1 MKPRRLLLFIVLL
14 ITLAFGSACERAGL
28 YDLAK
33 NGEGLVYIVTKDV
46 LLDVRLI
53 ATTGE
58 EYFKQYYVGNTP
70 NVIEGVFASERG
82 EVFILRTVGM
92 FYSDGDYS
100 HWTDMATPFGG
111 AGTRIFSAHDT
122 AYAVNSGGSIYRWD
136 GTLWVL
142 AGAFLNPPALA
153 YAFEGDTIY
162 CVGNINHIN
171 SYHTGSNSFDSA
183 YNNIPSFL
191 PAAPAGTLYAH
202 KCGGRFFIGG
212 SDGLFLDPVSG
223 GRAGGNF
230 TIIDD
235 YVASVIPATS
245 AESFAVVEC
254 DDIFAGVR
262 DGNLIYLLRYSAG
275 TWINEGLPFTVGGVP
290 GIVILPLRPGKLA
303 LWAKGVTEQG
313 VYTYD
318 YDERKLHKITGV
330 DPLLVQRINTSYR
343 E

>member
-1 MKPRRLLLFIVLL
+1 MKPRRLLLCIALL
-14 ITLAFGSACERAGL
+14 IALAFGPACERAGL

-70 NVIEGVFASERG
+70 NIIEGIFTAG
-82 EVFILRTVGM
+82 GGQVFILRTVGM

-100 HWTDMATPFGG
+100 HWTDIATPFGG

-122 AYAVNSGGSIYRWD
+122 AYAVNSVGSIYRWD

-142 AGAFLNPPALA
+142 AGAFLNPPVST

-162 CVGNINHIN
+162 CVGNINTIN

-183 YNNIPSFL
+183 YNNTPMFN
-191 PAAPAGTLYAH
+191 PVAPVGTIFAH
-202 KCGGRFFIGG
+202 KCGGRFFMGG
-212 SDGLFLDPVSG
+212 SDSLVLDAVAG
-223 GRAGGNF
+223 GRAGGTF
-230 TIIDD
+230 QRLGTDI
-235 YVASVIPATS
+235 ASVIPATT

-254 DDIFAGVR
+254 DDIFAGIR